1 MMFQLDNRNL
11 MLQMKGELLSFQLP
25 LEVAKYV
32 QREGNKMM
40 TTMRRRKRKEI
51 QIESQTLSKIQRKY
65 EQRRN
70 VSTKRGCQIEEDE
83 EVVGKVEDKVVEV
96 EVLMWLGERGVRVKI
111 KVS

>member
-1 MMFQLDNRNL
+1 MMFLLDNRNL

-70 VSTKRGCQIEEDE
+70 VSTKRGWHIGEDE